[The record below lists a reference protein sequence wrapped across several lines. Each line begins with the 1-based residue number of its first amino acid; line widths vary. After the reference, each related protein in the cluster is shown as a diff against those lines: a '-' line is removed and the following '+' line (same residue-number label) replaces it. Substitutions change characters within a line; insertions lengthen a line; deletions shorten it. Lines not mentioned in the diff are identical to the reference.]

1 MLPVATVD
9 WAHIAVVVNI
19 NRKIARQDNNS
30 MPRAPM
36 KRSFFS
42 IGHLPLRFFDTLKNS
57 PQRAY
62 PPTYWPDI
70 VEREVSRAAR
80 KLFIFYFCHFGS
92 CQQWDCTNVHA
103 QAMNCRPTNENR
115 IKLARGAQA

>member
-1 MLPVATVD
+1 MLPVAKVD
-9 WAHIAVVVNI
+9 WAHIAVVDNI

-62 PPTYWPDI
+62 PH
-70 VEREVSRAAR
+70 
-80 KLFIFYFCHFGS
+80 L
-92 CQQWDCTNVHA
+92 
-103 QAMNCRPTNENR
+103 
-115 IKLARGAQA
+115 LARHCRARSRSRCEKVIHFLFLPFWKLSTMGLS